1 MRPAVRRVLHGA
13 ALVVVLG
20 ALAYCA
26 LFRIGGGHWE
36 RVETPSMGTTAPV
49 GTLLWV
55 EPVDPGDLEVGDIV
69 SFRKPGVPGGPVYS
83 HRVAELHSEGTF
95 STAGDLSGSD
105 PWVVQPGDVVGRVVH
120 RWPGVG
126 WLVLAAPLLVVGGAL
141 TGGLALLVRRTARLP
156 LALVGASITIAAVL
170 VVHQPLAGAEL
181 LGVDQG
187 DDQTTATYVSTG
199 LLPIQITSPG
209 DASTTLGPGQAGQV
223 SLHATSGR
231 LEVELHSQVP
241 VWFWL
246 LLLAGCFTPAVGT
259 AAVGRQE
266 VVPRRRRDPA
276 HSPT

>member
-1 MRPAVRRVLHGA
+1 MRPPVRRVLHGA
-13 ALVVVLG
+13 ALVAVLG
-20 ALAYCA
+20 ALAYCT
-26 LFRIGGGHWE
+26 LFRMGGGHWE

-55 EPVDPGDLEVGDIV
+55 EPVEPGDLEVGDVV
-69 SFRKPGVPGGPVYS
+69 SFHKPGAPGGPVYS
-83 HRVAELHSEGTF
+83 HRVAEVHADGTF
-95 STAGDLSGSD
+95 ATAGDLSGTD

-126 WLVLAAPLLVVGGAL
+126 WLVLATPLLVVGAVL

-156 LALVGASITIAAVL
+156 LGLVGASLTIATVL

-187 DDQTTATYVSTG
+187 DDRTTATYVSTG
-199 LLPIQITSPG
+199 LLPIRIGAPG
-209 DASTTLGPGQAGQV
+209 DSSTTLGPGQAGQV
-223 SLHATSGR
+223 TLGATSGR

-241 VWFWL
+241 TWFWL
-246 LLLAGCFTPAVGT
+246 LLLGGCFTPAVGT

-266 VVPRRRRDPA
+266 VGPRRRRDLA
-276 HSPT
+276 HSGT